1 MLPQDDLTTSE
12 HFRDQRHNKH
22 FALCYNKAMPF
33 AMFATDNWIFIW
45 LALSKL
51 SIIPW
56 VRARENC
63 LIVQLSKAGLG
74 QTHSLHPS
82 HPSPGAE
89 NGVHRS
95 LTIPVGPAGHW
106 QFAPLLWADVPLY
119 FSICFFLLESLNSVV
134 KIHNWQ
140 AREDRWTERQ
150 IYTPSPLQSQG
161 DTAVPLIMPYTN
173 AAPLISC
180 YQDGNS
186 SLSIQHSN
194 LETGGAT
201 SETSAKRN

>member
-82 HPSPGAE
+82 HPFPGAE
-89 NGVHRS
+89 KGVHRS

-140 AREDRWTERQ
+140 GRIDEQKGRSTLHHLCNLRVTQ
-150 IYTPSPLQSQG
+150 LYHSSRLTPMQLHWFLATKMATPAS
-161 DTAVPLIMPYTN
+161 A
-173 AAPLISC
+173 
-180 YQDGNS
+180 
-186 SLSIQHSN
+186 SN
-194 LETGGAT
+194 TPI
-201 SETSAKRN
+201 

>member
-1 MLPQDDLTTSE
+1 
-12 HFRDQRHNKH
+12 
-22 FALCYNKAMPF
+22 MPF

-89 NGVHRS
+89 KGVHRS
-95 LTIPVGPAGHW
+95 LTIPVGPAGHLTICSSFMSRCTFVL
-106 QFAPLLWADVPLY
+106 QYLF
-119 FSICFFLLESLNSVV
+119 FSPGEFKLSGENTQLT
-134 KIHNWQ
+134 
-140 AREDRWTERQ
+140 REDRWTERQ

-180 YQDGNS
+180 CQDGNS